1 MKITDITLDE
11 KLEDLIGQVGQ
22 QTAQMNT
29 MAVQLEA
36 LANHSS
42 PVESQRNFI
51 LRSLLAVTYPIRK
64 VARIRLQS
72 PVYSKR

>member
-1 MKITDITLDE
+1 
-11 KLEDLIGQVGQ
+11 
-22 QTAQMNT
+22 MNT

-36 LANHSS
+36 LANHSG

-51 LRSLLAVTYPIRK
+51 LRSLLAAAYPIRI